1 MKKILKYISLL
12 AGVAFLTAAC
22 SQSDI
27 DGNASEEMGTLR
39 LSVNIGGSRADAYNA
54 LDRSIMRVYKIEN
67 GEEKLI
73 RKYQP
78 ATEAPGDFY
87 LVAGSYRIKVEAG
100 DQSQATFTNKS
111 YYGELDVDIEPQQT
125 VLKEV
130 VCPTTNIGVK
140 VVFDQTI
147 LDKMDPGFKAYVSA
161 IDTFSKTEAENGSV
175 PTLKYTENATGYY
188 LLPEDV
194 HNLSWG
200 FYSSSTELG
209 SVSKTGV
216 IPTPESGNL
225 YTLTFKYS
233 KTPNGYL
240 GITVQVDQDGEIH
253 EDPFIFSPQPT
264 IKGDGF
270 DINSVIGFN
279 TDDISFAV
287 SSVQALSGISIKAN
301 DETIQVLSDGSRSQR
316 HQLHQDRRQ
325 QRQTLPRRN
334 LLLHVRRRHSR
345 SRIYDDRRRTSR
357 RYGQSPHRN
366 TRTHRPGGVRPLAQY
381 GRFSGNR
388 HRSGAHQRQ
397 STLPRTRTPGGVACL
412 R

>member
-130 VCPTTNIGVK
+130 GHQHRRQSRLRS
-140 VVFDQTI
+140 DDSGQ
-147 LDKMDPGFKAYVSA
+147 
-161 IDTFSKTEAENGSV
+161 NGS
-175 PTLKYTENATGYY
+175 
-188 LLPEDV
+188 
-194 HNLSWG
+194 
-200 FYSSSTELG
+200 
-209 SVSKTGV
+209 
-216 IPTPESGNL
+216 
-225 YTLTFKYS
+225 
-233 KTPNGYL
+233 
-240 GITVQVDQDGEIH
+240 GIQG
-253 EDPFIFSPQPT
+253 
-264 IKGDGF
+264 
-270 DINSVIGFN
+270 
-279 TDDISFAV
+279 
-287 SSVQALSGISIKAN
+287 L
-301 DETIQVLSDGSRSQR
+301 RQR
-316 HQLHQDRRQ
+316 HRH
-325 QRQTLPRRN
+325 
-334 LLLHVRRRHSR
+334 LLQNGS
-345 SRIYDDRRRTSR
+345 
-357 RYGQSPHRN
+357 
-366 TRTHRPGGVRPLAQY
+366 
-381 GRFSGNR
+381 
-388 HRSGAHQRQ
+388 
-397 STLPRTRTPGGVACL
+397 
-412 R
+412 